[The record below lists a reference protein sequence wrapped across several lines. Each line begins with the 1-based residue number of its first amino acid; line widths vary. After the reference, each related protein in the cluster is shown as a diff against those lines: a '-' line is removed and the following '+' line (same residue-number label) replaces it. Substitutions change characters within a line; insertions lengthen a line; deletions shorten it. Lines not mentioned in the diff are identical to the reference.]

1 MDKTSLQMLF
11 GVLLGVFLLA
21 LIVMTVVYVR
31 RKLAD
36 KREEALRDL
45 DLMQEEAIREEQS
58 QSKGYWINR
67 DDIEDENQAH
77 LLRYYHYFDNIDE
90 CIHDLI
96 VEMYDCGFV
105 RTEEIFVAAYGEEAL
120 TPDSFI
126 YMTDA
131 DGDLEKAKAALP
143 PVSEKNQKI
152 IYDLWCSYVEKLLD
166 TVEIHTTDANKDII
180 KDALMVYG
188 RKKIT
193 ILLRSPE

>member
-21 LIVMTVVYVR
+21 LIVITVVYVR

-58 QSKGYWINR
+58 QSKGYWINH

-131 DGDLEKAKAALP
+131 DCDLEKAKAALP

-166 TVEIHTTDANKDII
+166 TVEIHTTDANK
-180 KDALMVYG
+180 
-188 RKKIT
+188 
-193 ILLRSPE
+193 E

>member
-1 MDKTSLQMLF
+1 MHF
-11 GVLLGVFLLA
+11 
-21 LIVMTVVYVR
+21 
-31 RKLAD
+31 
-36 KREEALRDL
+36 
-45 DLMQEEAIREEQS
+45 
-58 QSKGYWINR
+58 WINR

-131 DGDLEKAKAALP
+131 DCDLEKAKAALP

>member
-21 LIVMTVVYVR
+21 LIVITVVYVR

-77 LLRYYHYFDNIDE
+77 LLRYYHYVDNIDE

-131 DGDLEKAKAALP
+131 DCDLEKAKAALP
-143 PVSEKNQKI
+143 PVSEKSQKI

>member
-45 DLMQEEAIREEQS
+45 DLM
-58 QSKGYWINR
+58 
-67 DDIEDENQAH
+67 H
-77 LLRYYHYFDNIDE
+77 HYFDNIDE

-131 DGDLEKAKAALP
+131 DCDLEKAKAALP

>member
-21 LIVMTVVYVR
+21 LIVITVVYVR

-58 QSKGYWINR
+58 QSKGYWINH
-67 DDIEDENQAH
+67 ENQAH

-131 DGDLEKAKAALP
+131 DCDLEKAKAALP